1 MTAGPSGYRGPVPRL
16 KIAVVLALSLA
27 AIGAVSADAGRREAR
42 RGQALDHALT
52 RLVHMRGGPP
62 GAVAVVQRG
71 RRFVLHRAGVRNLR
85 NQRRWRRRDHM
96 RIASVAKA
104 FSGAVALALVDRG
117 RLRLG
122 DTIGDLLPRLP
133 SNWAP
138 VTLRQALNHTSGLPE
153 YITSDAFRRSFQQHP
168 RKYLSPSD
176 VIDFVRNRDLE
187 FTPGSR
193 YRYSNT
199 DNFVVA
205 MMARAVTRRS
215 YRGLLRSI
223 VFGPLDLDRTSLPAG
238 FRLPRPLA
246 HGYALDPP
254 NAPTDAST
262 AFSASGAWASGGI
275 QSTPAELNRF
285 TRAYLGRRL
294 FDRATQ
300 RRQLRFV
307 TGHSEPPG
315 PGGNSSGLGIFRY
328 RTRCGTVYGHT
339 GNFPGYTQFTAAT
352 RGGARSV
359 TVSVNAQVVPDSPR
373 RSIRKAFAVLHRVY
387 KLAVCAAHPRGG

>member
-1 MTAGPSGYRGPVPRL
+1 MHRL
-16 KIAVVLALSLA
+16 KVAAVIALSVA
-27 AIGAVSADAGRREAR
+27 ALGAVGASAGGREAH
-42 RGQALDHALT
+42 RGRALDHALT

-62 GAVAVVQRG
+62 GAAAGVQRG
-71 RRFVLHRAGVRNLR
+71 HRLAFHGAGVRNAR
-85 NQRRWRRRDHM
+85 SHRRWHRTDHM

-122 DTIGDLLPRLP
+122 DTIGELLPRLP
-133 SNWAP
+133 SAWAA

-153 YITSDAFRRSFQQHP
+153 YLDSEAFRHSFQTHP
-168 RKYLSPSD
+168 RRYLSPSD
-176 VIDFVRNRDLE
+176 VIDFVRDKDLE

-193 YRYSNT
+193 YEYSNT
-199 DNFVVA
+199 DNFVIA
-205 MMARAVTRRS
+205 MMARAVTHRS

-223 VFGPLDLDRTSLPAG
+223 VFGPLRLDRTSLPRG

-246 HGYALDPP
+246 HGYFVDPP
-254 NAPTDAST
+254 HPPTDVST

-275 QSTPAELNRF
+275 QSTPADLNRF
-285 TRAYLGRRL
+285 TRGYLGRRL
-294 FDRATQ
+294 FGRATQ

-307 TGHSEPPG
+307 KGHSEPPG
-315 PGGNSSGLGIFRY
+315 PGANRAGLGIFRY
-328 RTRCGTVYGHT
+328 RTRCGTVFGHT

-352 RGGARSV
+352 RSGARSV

-373 RSIRKAFAVLHRVY
+373 RSDRRAFAALHRIY
-387 KLAVCAAHPRGG
+387 TLAVCAALPQHG